1 MTETA
6 RKTITDCCG
15 REVIE
20 DHTTFCFCESQ
31 CNKIICNTTY
41 NFCGGVVLCIK
52 CGDDTLRT
60 HVNEIGM
67 CKICA
72 KYHMTFEETEFHDK
86 LGAVLNELNG
96 LRDHIIADKHLYKTA
111 AEHRLQYV
119 YMELDHISNICKNQL
134 IRVGRVTREA

>member
-41 NFCGGVVLCIK
+41 NTCGEVVLCIK

-60 HVNEIGM
+60 HVNEIGL
-67 CKICA
+67 CKLCA
-72 KYHMTFEETEFHDK
+72 KFYMTFEETEFYDK
-86 LGAVLNELNG
+86 LSAALAELNG
-96 LRDHIIADKHLYKTA
+96 LRGHIIADKDLCKTA

-119 YMELDHISNICKNQL
+119 YKELNHIKNICKHQL